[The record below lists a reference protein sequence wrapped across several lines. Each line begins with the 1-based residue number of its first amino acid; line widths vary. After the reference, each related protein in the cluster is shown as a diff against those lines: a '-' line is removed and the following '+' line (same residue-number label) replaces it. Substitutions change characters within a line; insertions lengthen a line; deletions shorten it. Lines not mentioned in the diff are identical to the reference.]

1 MWYEEHDTKEQR
13 TLTNRKHKQIILIK
27 ILKKNNV
34 HGSIVGL
41 YQNSIKKC
49 IGFIFVIR

>member
-13 TLTNRKHKQIILIK
+13 TLTNRKHKKIILI
-27 ILKKNNV
+27 KNNV
-34 HGSIVGL
+34 HGSILGL
-41 YQNSIKKC
+41 NQNSVKKW